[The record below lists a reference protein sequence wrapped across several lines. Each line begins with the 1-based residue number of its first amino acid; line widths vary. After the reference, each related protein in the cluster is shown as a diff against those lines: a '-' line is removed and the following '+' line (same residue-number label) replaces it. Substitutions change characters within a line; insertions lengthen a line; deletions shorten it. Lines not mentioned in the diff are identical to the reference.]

1 MGVIVETGDTAWNA
15 HAEPCEAEEDA
26 DTKQNANPV
35 PNSLS
40 HVPCDLS
47 VALVVTKLACCL
59 ERIRCFGLVSAW
71 KLLVLDLYNL
81 RRLLNVDDLCW
92 LAHHDWLASNWSA
105 HRRIVLLLLHL
116 FNYSNL

>member
-47 VALVVTKLACCL
+47 VALVVTKLACCM
-59 ERIRCFGLVSAW
+59 ERISRFGIVRAPALP
-71 KLLVLDLYNL
+71 VLDLHKL
-81 RRLLNVDDLCW
+81 RRLLNVDDLRG
-92 LAHHDWLASNWSA
+92 LTTNWCA
-105 HRRIVLLLLHL
+105 TWRIVLLLLHL
-116 FNYSNL
+116 CNYSNL